1 LLPLRARASIC
12 AAFCFLFI
20 ADTLAL
26 MTTDPHSP
34 LHGIRVLD
42 ASRVLAGPFC
52 GQVLGDLG
60 AEVIKVERPGA
71 GDETRSWGPPFA
83 GDLSAYYLS
92 CNRNKRGI
100 TLDLA
105 QPEGLSIF
113 LELIRRSDVLVEN
126 FKASSAEKLGLSPEK
141 LLEINPRLV
150 ICSISG
156 FGRTGPWSDLP
167 GYDFAIQALSGLMSI
182 TGPEEGPPYKVGVA
196 VTDVLTGLYAAVA
209 ILACLR
215 AREQSGHG
223 YAIDLALLDC
233 AVAAQVNVAQAY
245 LTSGQVPPRQ
255 GNAHLQIVPYQ
266 LFATADGWLVLAV
279 GNDGQW
285 QRFCQAADRADLAA
299 DSSFMTNTLRVQ
311 NRDQLVPL
319 VVELMKSRT
328 TADWQEKLLAVEV
341 PHAPVWNYADLFS
354 HPQAAVRGLRLTVR
368 DSKGKEIDL
377 VGSPFQIGG
386 AQSPI
391 SSAPPVLSQDT
402 EQVFLSVLNLSS
414 STLSELRAKHI
425 I

>member
-1 LLPLRARASIC
+1 
-12 AAFCFLFI
+12 
-20 ADTLAL
+20 
-26 MTTDPHSP
+26 MTTDPHPP

-105 QPEGLSIF
+105 QPEGLGIF
-113 LELIRRSDVLVEN
+113 HDLMRRSDVLVEN
-126 FKASSAEKLGLSPEK
+126 FKTASAEKLGLSPER

-156 FGRTGPWSDLP
+156 FGRTGPWRDLP

-182 TGPEEGPPYKVGVA
+182 TGPAEGPPCKVGVA

-285 QRFCQAADRADLAA
+285 QRFCQAAGRNDLAA
-299 DSSFMTNTLRVQ
+299 DARFTTNTLRVQ
-311 NRDQLVPL
+311 NRGQLAPIVE
-319 VVELMKSRT
+319 ELMKGHTSR
-328 TADWQEKLLAVEV
+328 DWQEKLLAAEV
-341 PHAPVWNYADLFS
+341 PHAPVWDYAELFA
-354 HPQAAVRGLRLTVR
+354 HPQAAARGLRVSVR
-368 DSKGKEIDL
+368 DPQGKPLDL
-377 VGSPFQIGG
+377 VGSPFRITGIKPPHES
-386 AQSPI
+386 SP
-391 SSAPPVLSQDT
+391 PGLGQDT
-402 EQVFLSVLNLSS
+402 DQVLKELLG
-414 STLSELRAKHI
+414 LDAALLKELRKKRAI
-425 I
+425 